1 MDDKRLIEV
10 ERAAPLAS
18 ESRAKTHEQ
27 QSLPAFNGRLPYLLL
42 LFVGS
47 GCAALIYEVV
57 WFQLLELV
65 IGSAAVSLGVLLGTF
80 MGGMCI
86 GSLALS
92 RIISPRRHPLRV
104 YAFIELGIGVCGIA
118 ILLALPYLDRF
129 YVTFVGHGWSAIL
142 WRGVVCAI
150 CLLPPTVLMGATLP
164 AISRWVETTPRGVS
178 WLGFFY
184 GGNTAGAVL
193 GCLLAGFYLLRV
205 HDMTVAT
212 YVAAAIN
219 GSVAAIGLLLA
230 ASTKRYPI
238 ADCGLRIAD
247 SGSRAN
253 PKSIAV
259 YLTIALSGMSA
270 LGAEVVWTRLLSL
283 LLGATVYTFSIILA
297 VFLIGLGIGSS
308 IGAIVSRGVRSQ
320 AALGVCQAI
329 LAGAIAWAAY
339 CITQSL
345 PHWPIDPS
353 LLFNPWMG
361 FQLDLVRCAW
371 AVLPASLMWG
381 ASFPLALAAAVVPG
395 RDPGRA
401 VGRVYAANTVGAI
414 VGAVL
419 LSIVVIPQFGTQ
431 QAQRLLIGLAIL
443 ATVIALVPLLWS
455 KNCGLMIADC
465 GFESAGSNPKS
476 AIRNPKSTARL
487 AWAFVLV
494 LIVAAAVPLGWSV
507 SKVSWEMVAYGRNT
521 ATSNQ
526 TTTKLYMGEGM
537 NSSVAVTEL
546 NTGVRNFHVSGKI
559 EASTEPQDM
568 RLQRMLGHLSA
579 LLHPNP
585 RSVLVV
591 GCGAG
596 VTAGTFVK
604 YPQVERIVICEIEPL
619 IPEVVA
625 EYFKDQNY
633 GVVDDH
639 RVEIVYDD
647 ARHYVL
653 TTKEKFDIITSD
665 PIHPWVKGAAT
676 LYSKEYFEM
685 CKQRLNPGGVITQWV
700 PLYESTPNVV
710 KSEFATFFDVFPYGT
725 IWSNDYN
732 GSGYDVVVLA
742 RTEPMEIDVD
752 KLEARLNRADYLPVS
767 ESLGNVGFFTATDL
781 LATYAGLAEDLKPWL
796 IGAQI
801 NRDRNLRLQYIAGLG
816 LNLYQEGM
824 IYNQIVSYRKFP
836 DRLFAG
842 TDKTLQ
848 ALKEA
853 IFKRR

>member
-1 MDDKRLIEV
+1 MNRGQLNGLTVDTRPAVAHSQK
-10 ERAAPLAS
+10 
-18 ESRAKTHEQ
+18 
-27 QSLPAFNGRLPYLLL
+27 SLNLPYLLM

-86 GSLALS
+86 GSLVLP

-104 YAFIELGIGVCGIA
+104 YAFLELGIGVCGLA
-118 ILLALPYLDRF
+118 ILLVLPYLDRF
-129 YVTFVGHGWSAIL
+129 YVTYAGHGFSAVL
-142 WRGVVCAI
+142 LRGFVCAV

-164 AISRWVETTPRGVS
+164 AVSRWVETTPRGVS

-205 HDMTVAT
+205 HDMTIAT

-219 GSVAAIGLLLA
+219 GSVAAIGLFLA
-230 ASTKRYPI
+230 GTARRHSIVDSVLY
-238 ADCGLRIAD
+238 AD
-247 SGSRAN
+247 
-253 PKSIAV
+253 PKSAIDHPQSTAV
-259 YLTIALSGMSA
+259 YIAIALSGMSA

-297 VFLIGLGIGSS
+297 VFLTGLGIGSS
-308 IGAIVSRGVRSQ
+308 IGATLSRTVRPRV
-320 AALGVCQAI
+320 ALGVCQAL

-339 CITQSL
+339 CVTQSL
-345 PHWPIDPS
+345 PHWPVDPS
-353 LLFNPWMG
+353 LIVSPWMG
-361 FQLDLVRCAW
+361 FQLDLARCGW
-371 AVLPASLMWG
+371 AVLPAAILWG

-395 RDPGRA
+395 RDPGQT

-414 VGAVL
+414 VGAIL
-419 LSIVVIPQFGTQ
+419 LSMVIIPQLGTQ
-431 QAQRLLIGLAIL
+431 WAQRLLIGVAAL
-443 ATVIALVPLLWS
+443 ATVVALAPLLWS
-455 KNCGLMIADC
+455 
-465 GFESAGSNPKS
+465 P
-476 AIRNPKSTARL
+476 AIRSFGTRM
-487 AWAFVLV
+487 AWGFVLV
-494 LIVAAAVPLGWSV
+494 LVVAAAVPLAWGV
-507 SKVSWEMVAYGRNT
+507 SRVSWEMVAYGRNCGMNT
-521 ATSNQ
+521 LGAREV
-526 TTTKLYMGEGM
+526 YMGEGM

-546 NTGVRNFHVSGKI
+546 SNGVLNFHVSGKV
-559 EASTEPQDM
+559 EASSEPQDM
-568 RLQRMLGHLSA
+568 RLQLMLGHLTA

-585 RSVLVV
+585 QSVLVV

-596 VTAGTFVK
+596 VTAGTFVT
-604 YPQVERIVICEIEPL
+604 YPDVKRIVICEIEPL
-619 IPEVVA
+619 IPKVVA
-625 EYFKDQNY
+625 TYFDKLNN
-633 GVVDDH
+633 GVVNDP

-653 TTKEKFDIITSD
+653 TTKDKFDVITSD

-685 CKQRLNPGGVITQWV
+685 CKQHLNPGGVITQWV

-725 IWSNDYN
+725 VWSNDLN

-742 RTEPMEIDVD
+742 RTEPMQIDVD
-752 KLEARLNRADYLPVS
+752 KLEARLNRADYLPVVR
-767 ESLGNVGFFTATDL
+767 SLGEAQFFTATDL
-781 LATYAGLAEDLKPWL
+781 LATYAGQAEELKPWF
-796 IGAQI
+796 AEAPI

-816 LNLYQEGM
+816 LNTYQEAL

-836 DRLFAG
+836 EQLFAG
-842 TDKTLQ
+842 VDQTRE
-848 ALKEA
+848 ALKAA